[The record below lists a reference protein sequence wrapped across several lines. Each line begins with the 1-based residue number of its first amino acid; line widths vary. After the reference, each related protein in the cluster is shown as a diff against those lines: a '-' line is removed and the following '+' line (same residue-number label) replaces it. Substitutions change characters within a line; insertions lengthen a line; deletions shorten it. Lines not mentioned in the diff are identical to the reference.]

1 MPDPGVGVVSGQPGS
16 SMPATTRLQGAHEKP
31 PPSPGSSVSSFEVV
45 KPSGV
50 EKAVAAAAAAAA
62 PLKEG
67 AEGQPETKGWLYKWT
82 NYIKGYQ
89 KRWFVLAN
97 GLLHYYRNQAEMART
112 CRGSISLHNGHIYT
126 EDSCNFVV
134 SNAGG
139 TQTYH
144 LRAASEVE
152 RQHWVTVLELAKTK
166 ALQRMVSEDDRDI
179 DTEDGE
185 AVPGGDIDKQE
196 LTNVVKFLSSKLEDL
211 RTCHLLVDKH
221 RHALQHSLGELEVSG
236 SASGQSISGSKESIS
251 TKDLG
256 IKIKTVNERATLLNI
271 TCNAMINA
279 SAEFL
284 EQCQSNGK
292 RWHRILESEREIR
305 QHLEDMVQQLAKQH
319 SHLEAMVKKEYKDHH
334 NTSTVHMNSIPQVSE
349 DSNKEEKK
357 ELIYRTGSALGSP
370 SASIPM
376 IAGRSVSST
385 YSGTGSDDDDFE
397 DALDTPAICFN
408 VPVPPSRR
416 RTSSEESVGAKSCQ
430 DEDGSLSDDEATQVS
445 ITKSG
450 DFPDL

>member
-1 MPDPGVGVVSGQPGS
+1 MHGPSVDVPIEQNSTS
-16 SMPATTRLQGAHEKP
+16 SMPSSNRPHGADKP
-31 PPSPGSSVSSFEVV
+31 PNSSGSTGSLLDNIQQSP
-45 KPSGV
+45 V

-166 ALQRMVSEDDRDI
+166 ALQRMVSEDERDI

-185 AVPGGDIDKQE
+185 GAAGGDIDKQE
-196 LTNVVKFLSSKLEDL
+196 LTSVVKFLSSKLEDL

-221 RHALQHSLGELEVSG
+221 RHALQHSLGELEISG
-236 SASGQSISGSKESIS
+236 GATSGQNTNIPKEAN
-251 TKDLG
+251 TLKDLG
-256 IKIKTVNERATLLNI
+256 MKIKTVNERATLLNI

-284 EQCQSNGK
+284 DQCQSNGR

-305 QHLEDMVQQLAKQH
+305 QNLEDMVQQLAKQH
-319 SHLEAMVKKEYKDHH
+319 SHLESMVKKDQKDHQ
-334 NTSTVHMNSIPQVSE
+334 NTSTVNTSSMQLGQDESNIEDKKDALDKPETASSSVSAPIP
-349 DSNKEEKK
+349 NP
-357 ELIYRTGSALGSP
+357 L
-370 SASIPM
+370 
-376 IAGRSVSST
+376 GRSHSSN
-385 YSGTGSDDDDFE
+385 YSGTDSGDDDFE
-397 DALDTPAICFN
+397 DALDEPSICFN
-408 VPVPPSRR
+408 VPVPPSRMR
-416 RTSSEESVGAKSCQ
+416 KSSSEESVTSE
-430 DEDGSLSDDEATQVS
+430 DEPPQVCLNIEYSLSAFKY
-445 ITKSG
+445 I
-450 DFPDL
+450 

>member
-1 MPDPGVGVVSGQPGS
+1 MFQKRNKIKLQGKLVPNAIAAEVSEPTSS
-16 SMPATTRLQGAHEKP
+16 SMPSNRSQGAHEKP
-31 PPSPGSSVSSFEVV
+31 PPSPASTGSSLESSQN
-45 KPSGV
+45 SSV

-166 ALQRMVSEDDRDI
+166 ALQRMVSDNGEI
-179 DTEDGE
+179 DTEEGDG
-185 AVPGGDIDKQE
+185 VPGGDIDKQE
-196 LTNVVKFLSSKLEDL
+196 LTSVVKFLSSKLEDL
-211 RTCHLLVDKH
+211 RMCHQLVDKH
-221 RHALQHSLGELEVSG
+221 RHALQHSLSELEISG
-236 SASGQSISGSKESIS
+236 NPSGQTTPNKDSSAV
-251 TKDLG
+251 KDLG

-279 SAEFL
+279 SSEFL
-284 EQCQSNGK
+284 EHCQNNGK
-292 RWHRILESEREIR
+292 RWHRILENEREIR
-305 QHLEDMVQQLAKQH
+305 QNLEDMVQQLAKQH
-319 SHLEAMVKKEYKDHH
+319 SHLESMVKKEHEDQQQTSITNANSMQVGIDDSKDDKK
-334 NTSTVHMNSIPQVSE
+334 
-349 DSNKEEKK
+349 DS
-357 ELIYRTGSALGSP
+357 LDRSGSALGSTKSTVP
-370 SASIPM
+370 NPV
-376 IAGRSVSST
+376 GRSMSST
-385 YSGTGSDDDDFE
+385 YSGTDSGDDEFQ
-397 DALDTPAICFN
+397 DALDDQEICFN
-408 VPVPPSRR
+408 VPVPPSRMR
-416 RTSSEESVGAKSCQ
+416 KTSSEESIDS
-430 DEDGSLSDDEATQVS
+430 
-445 ITKSG
+445 SG
-450 DFPDL
+450 DEPPQVCTSRIKL

>member
-1 MPDPGVGVVSGQPGS
+1 MPPDPSVAANSVETSS
-16 SMPATTRLQGAHEKP
+16 SMPSTARPHGAHDKP
-31 PPSPGSSVSSFEVV
+31 PPSPGSNGSSLEVTN
-45 KPSGV
+45 SSAV

-166 ALQRMVSEDDRDI
+166 ALQRMVSEDERDI

-185 AVPGGDIDKQE
+185 GVSGGDIDKQE
-196 LTNVVKFLSSKLEDL
+196 LTSVVKFLSSKLEDL

-221 RHALQHSLGELEVSG
+221 RHALQHSLSELEISG
-236 SASGQSISGSKESIS
+236 SASGQNIS
-251 TKDLG
+251 TSKDSSSIKDLG

-284 EQCQSNGK
+284 EQCQGNGK

-305 QHLEDMVQQLAKQH
+305 QNLEDMVQQLAKQH
-319 SHLEAMVKKEYKDHH
+319 SHLESMVKKEHEDHH
-334 NTSTVHMNSIPQVSE
+334 NPMTVN
-349 DSNKEEKK
+349 
-357 ELIYRTGSALGSP
+357 TGSLVMGTDDSSKDDKKDHLTKTVSALS
-370 SASIPM
+370 STDASNPNHPV
-376 IAGRSVSST
+376 GRSLSST
-385 YSGTGSDDDDFE
+385 YSGTDSGDDAEFE
-397 DALDTPAICFN
+397 DALDEPAICFN
-408 VPVPPSRR
+408 VPVPPSRMR
-416 RTSSEESVGAKSCQ
+416 KSSSEDSIDSSG
-430 DEDGSLSDDEATQVS
+430 DEPHQVS
-445 ITKSG
+445 TKS
-450 DFPDL
+450 FISS

>member
-1 MPDPGVGVVSGQPGS
+1 MPNASAAEVSEQTLS
-16 SMPATTRLQGAHEKP
+16 SMPSNRNQGAHEKP
-31 PPSPGSSVSSFEVV
+31 PPSPGSTTGSSFDA
-45 KPSGV
+45 SQSSSV

-166 ALQRMVSEDDRDI
+166 ALQRMVSENGEI
-179 DTEDGE
+179 DTEESDGV
-185 AVPGGDIDKQE
+185 AGGDIDKQE

-211 RTCHLLVDKH
+211 RMCHQLVDKH
-221 RHALQHSLGELEVSG
+221 RHALQHSLSELEISG
-236 SASGQSISGSKESIS
+236 NASASNTTNKDS
-251 TKDLG
+251 TVKDLG

-279 SAEFL
+279 SSEFL
-284 EQCQSNGK
+284 EHCQNNGK
-292 RWHRILESEREIR
+292 RWHRILENEREIR
-305 QHLEDMVQQLAKQH
+305 QNLEDMVQQLAKQH
-319 SHLEAMVKKEYKDHH
+319 SHLESMVKKEHEDQQHSSMINSNSAPVNNEENKD
-334 NTSTVHMNSIPQVSE
+334 
-349 DSNKEEKK
+349 DKK
-357 ELIYRTGSALGSP
+357 DTLDRSGSALGSTKSSNP
-370 SASIPM
+370 NPV
-376 IAGRSVSST
+376 GRSMSSN
-385 YSGTGSDDDDFE
+385 YSGTDSGDDEFE
-397 DALDTPAICFN
+397 DALDDQEICFN
-408 VPVPPSRR
+408 VPVPPSRMR
-416 RTSSEESVGAKSCQ
+416 KTSSEESIDS
-430 DEDGSLSDDEATQVS
+430 
-445 ITKSG
+445 SG
-450 DFPDL
+450 DEPPQVCSSRPI

>member
-1 MPDPGVGVVSGQPGS
+1 MPDSTVNAVNRQSGP
-16 SMPATTRLQGAHEKP
+16 SMPATRSQGAVERP
-31 PPSPGSSVSSFEVV
+31 PPSPGSTGSVTEVA
-45 KPSGV
+45 KSAAV

-62 PLKEG
+62 PLKD

-126 EDSCNFVV
+126 EDSCNFIVT
-134 SNAGG
+134 NAGG

-166 ALQRMVSEDDRDI
+166 ALQRMVSEDDRDV

-185 AVPGGDIDKQE
+185 AAAEGDIDKQE

-211 RTCHLLVDKH
+211 RTCHTLVDKH
-221 RHALQHSLGELEVSG
+221 RHALQHSLSELEVSG
-236 SASGQSISGSKESIS
+236 NASGHDIAVNKESIS
-251 TKDLG
+251 FKDLG
-256 IKIKTVNERATLLNI
+256 MKIKTVNERATLLNI

-284 EQCQSNGK
+284 EQCQNNGK

-319 SHLEAMVKKEYKDHH
+319 SHLEAMVKKEYQEHQH
-334 NTSTVHMNSIPQVSE
+334 QNNTSAIHATLHIAQSPEEVFKQDKQEPVERTEASANVSVIGRHSVE
-349 DSNKEEKK
+349 S
-357 ELIYRTGSALGSP
+357 TCSA
-370 SASIPM
+370 
-376 IAGRSVSST
+376 
-385 YSGTGSDDDDFE
+385 SDDDGEFE
-397 DALDTPAICFN
+397 DALDTPAEICFN
-408 VPVPPSRR
+408 VPVPPSHR
-416 RTSSEESVGAKSCQ
+416 RTSSEESVGAKSCL
-430 DEDGSLSDDEATQVS
+430 DDDGSQSDEEGKQV
-445 ITKSG
+445 
-450 DFPDL
+450 DM